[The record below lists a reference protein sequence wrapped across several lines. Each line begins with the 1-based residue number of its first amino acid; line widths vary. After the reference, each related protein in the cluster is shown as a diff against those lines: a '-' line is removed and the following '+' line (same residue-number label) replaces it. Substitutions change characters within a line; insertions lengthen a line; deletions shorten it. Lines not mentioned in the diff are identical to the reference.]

1 MADLS
6 PPFGIARL
14 DDGSGAF
21 LAVVAGGRAVRLDAV
36 ADDAGL
42 PLDVA
47 SDGGLFE
54 RWDEVVDAVGRR
66 LPLVDEGRIEQRHPG
81 AVLRLGDARVLSPVT
96 PRQILQAGANYR
108 THVVQ
113 LIVAQRRR
121 EGESE
126 EAARE
131 RATALMD
138 ERAAHGTPYIFVG
151 LPTSLCG
158 ASDDVVL
165 PVRGM
170 QHDWEL
176 ELGVVI
182 GRRAWRVERQDA
194 LSVVA
199 GYTIANDLTS
209 RDLVHPPDLPDIGTD
224 WFLAKNA
231 PTFLPVGPSIVPR
244 AFVPDYRQLR
254 LTLRLNGDVM
264 QDGLAN
270 DMIFGV
276 EQLIEHASHRV
287 ELLPGDLLLT
297 GSPAGNGAHFG
308 RFLQPGD
315 VMEGTI
321 SGLGTQ
327 RSRCVAAPGAEP
339 GETA

>member
-1 MADLS
+1 MPDA
-6 PPFGIARL
+6 PPAFGIARL
-14 DDGSGAF
+14 DDGSGGS
-21 LAVVAGGRAVRLDAV
+21 LAIVSGGRVVRLAAV
-36 ADDAGL
+36 AEESGL
-42 PLDVA
+42 PADVL
-47 SDGGLFE
+47 SVQGLFE
-54 RWDEVVDAVGRR
+54 RWDDTVDAVAQSLSRAGEDGLERR
-66 LPLVDEGRIEQRHPG
+66 WPG
-81 AVLRLGDARVLSPVT
+81 AVVPISSVRLLPPVV

-121 EGESE
+121 QGESE
-126 EAARE
+126 DAAHE
-131 RATALMD
+131 RAAALMD

-158 ASDDVVL
+158 AEDDVVL
-165 PVRGM
+165 PALGS

-176 ELGVVI
+176 ELAVVI
-182 GRRAWRVERQDA
+182 GARAWRVDRRDA

-209 RDLVHPPDLPDIGTD
+209 RDLVHPRDLPDIGTD

-231 PTFLPVGPSIVPR
+231 PTFLPVGPSVVPR

-254 LTLRLNGDVM
+254 LTLRVNGTVM
-264 QDGLAN
+264 QDAPAS
-270 DMIFGV
+270 DMIFGI

-327 RSRCVAAPGAEP
+327 RNRCVAASGPEP
-339 GETA
+339 GRAT